1 MTSAQRPSDTPPGTA
16 PQPPV
21 QSVPGVPDPTV
32 LSGAALMRAVL
43 KKDAEKAGRA
53 AWPTFVLSVLAGMY
67 IGLGG
72 MFYTLIESGGID
84 FAFKQVL
91 GGLGFC
97 VGLVL
102 VLVAGAELLTGNV
115 LLVLGAVR
123 RQITW
128 AQVARNWGLVFLGNL
143 VGGVLLA
150 ALVVASGHP
159 SLNGGGVAHEAVR
172 VATGK
177 VGKTAA
183 QLFFS
188 GVLCNVLVCLAVW
201 MALAGKTLADKVLAV
216 LLPVTAFVAAGFE
229 HSVADMYLLPLGL
242 MLRDH
247 GADLAG
253 IARLDL
259 PHVVSTV
266 AVVTL
271 GNIVGGAVF
280 VALAY
285 HAAYP
290 DSPADRAPEPS
301 THC

>member
-1 MTSAQRPSDTPPGTA
+1 MTTPRFSSSPAPSPSPA
-16 PQPPV
+16 PA
-21 QSVPGVPDPTV
+21 PDPTV
-32 LSGAALMRAVL
+32 LSGGALTQAVVH
-43 KKDAEKAGRA
+43 KEVEKAERA
-53 AWPTFVLSVLAGMY
+53 AWPTFVLAVLAGMF

-72 MFYTLIESGGID
+72 MFYTLVEAGGID

-115 LLVLGAVR
+115 LMVLAAAR
-123 RQITW
+123 RKVTW
-128 AQVARNWGLVFLGNL
+128 AQVGRNWGLVFLGNL

-150 ALVVASGHP
+150 YLILASGHTA
-159 SLNGGGVAHEAVR
+159 LDKGAVAHQAVA
-172 VATGK
+172 VAVGK
-177 VGKTAA
+177 VGKTTA

-188 GVLCNVLVCLAVW
+188 GILCNLLVCLAVW
-201 MALAGKTLADKVLAV
+201 MAFAGKTLADKVLAV

-242 MLRDH
+242 LLRSH

-253 IARLDL
+253 IANLDL
-259 PHVVSTV
+259 PHVVWTIL
-266 AVVTL
+266 VVTL
-271 GNIVGGAVF
+271 GNVVGGAVF

-285 HAAYP
+285 HFAYP
-290 DSPADRAPEPS
+290 EAKAAPARA
-301 THC
+301 

>member
-1 MTSAQRPSDTPPGTA
+1 MTTASPSPSPA
-16 PQPPV
+16 PA
-21 QSVPGVPDPTV
+21 PDPTV
-32 LSGAALMRAVL
+32 LSGGALTQAVV
-43 KKDAEKAGRA
+43 KKEIEKAERA
-53 AWPTFVLSVLAGMY
+53 AWPTFVLSVLAGMF

-72 MFYTLIESGGID
+72 MFYTLVEAGGID
-84 FAFKQVL
+84 FAFKQAL

-115 LLVLGAVR
+115 LMVLAAAR
-123 RQITW
+123 RRVTW
-128 AQVARNWGLVFLGNL
+128 AQVGRNWGLVFLGNL

-150 ALVVASGHP
+150 YLILASGHTA
-159 SLNGGGVAHEAVR
+159 LDKGAVAHQAVA
-172 VATGK
+172 VAVGK
-177 VGKTAA
+177 VGKTTA

-188 GVLCNVLVCLAVW
+188 GILCNVLVCLAVW
-201 MALAGKTLADKVLAV
+201 MAFAGKTLADKVLAV

-247 GADLAG
+247 GADLAN
-253 IARLDL
+253 IAKLDV
-259 PHVVSTV
+259 PHVIWTV
-266 AVVTL
+266 VMVTL
-271 GNIVGGAVF
+271 GNIVGGGLF

-290 DSPADRAPEPS
+290 EAKTASAKA
-301 THC
+301 

>member
-1 MTSAQRPSDTPPGTA
+1 MTASAPHASPPPA
-16 PQPPV
+16 
-21 QSVPGVPDPTV
+21 PDPTV
-32 LSGAALMRAVL
+32 LSGAGLTQTVVN
-43 KKDAEKAGRA
+43 KGIEKAGRA

-72 MFYTLIESGGID
+72 MFYTLVEAGGID
-84 FAFKQVL
+84 FSFKQVL

-115 LLVLGAVR
+115 LLILAAVR
-123 RQITW
+123 RKISW
-128 AQVARNWGLVFLGNL
+128 ASVARNWGLVFLGNL

-150 ALVVASGHP
+150 AIVVASGHP
-159 SLNGGGVAHEAVR
+159 SLNGGAVAHQAVA
-172 VATGK
+172 VAVGK
-177 VGKTAA
+177 VGKTTA

-188 GVLCNVLVCLAVW
+188 GILCNLLVCLAVW
-201 MALAGKTLADKVLAV
+201 MAFAGKTLVDKVLAV

-247 GADLAG
+247 GADLAN
-253 IARLDL
+253 IAKLDVL
-259 PHVVSTV
+259 HVIWTV
-266 AVVTL
+266 VMVTL
-271 GNIVGGAVF
+271 GNIVGGGLF

-290 DSPADRAPEPS
+290 EAKTASAKA
-301 THC
+301 